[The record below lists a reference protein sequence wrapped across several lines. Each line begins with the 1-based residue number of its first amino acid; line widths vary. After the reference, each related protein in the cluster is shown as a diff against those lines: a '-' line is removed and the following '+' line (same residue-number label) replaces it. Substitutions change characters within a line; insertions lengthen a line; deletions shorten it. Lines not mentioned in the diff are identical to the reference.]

1 MGPYTLT
8 WPAPIRRSTTTAP
21 SASTHALYGRDRPV
35 SAALLGVLKL
45 SVPSGKR
52 ISDATIFEAVQGVAG
67 DPDRTRAARLLSKEA
82 SEELASLLQYV
93 CFPSYDC
100 GSLLKFGII

>member
-1 MGPYTLT
+1 MYCRGHIPTADAGLSGTVFGP
-8 WPAPIRRSTTTAP
+8 PPTAP

-93 CFPSYDC
+93 CFPSYD
-100 GSLLKFGII
+100 